1 MCFIVIK
8 TLLHSA
14 SGQKVHKVLKNK
26 ESLLCHWLGWV
37 KIHHNDNVC
46 PELLAVAVQL
56 HSIWCGAK
64 SAALIHKFS
73 EKQKKKCFN
82 CVTGS
87 SLQVKSS
94 QTQEWEVALGALAY
108 SISSICC
115 QMLIKVLHRCAFLSP
130 TDWSTSG
137 TVRLNEPKSKQ
148 ERWCDGDVTKARYVS
163 IFWQVN
169 KTSKCILM
177 LGTSTTTVD
186 NPHTHS
192 TTIMLGLWCYMQQRL
207 PP

>member
-1 MCFIVIK
+1 MSENSPQWQCVSWAVSSCSTAAFN
-8 TLLHSA
+8 LMWS
-14 SGQKVHKVLKNK
+14 
-26 ESLLCHWLGWV
+26 
-37 KIHHNDNVC
+37 KIC
-46 PELLAVAVQL
+46 SSYSQIFWKA
-56 HSIWCGAK
+56 
-64 SAALIHKFS
+64 
-73 EKQKKKCFN
+73 KKKCFN

-94 QTQEWEVALGALAY
+94 QTQEWEVALGAVAY

-148 ERWCDGDVTKARYVS
+148 ERWCDGDVTKARYIS

-192 TTIMLGLWCYMQQRL
+192 TTIMLGLWCYKQQRL